1 MKTNFQPVRKSSS
14 MDIMM
19 TPMIDVVFLL
29 LIFFL
34 TTSSFEKLEMLL
46 PSSVTEA
53 PNNAKAGVAAP
64 TEEPV
69 QTEVDEIIVQLTTSA
84 QGNPQIVLNEQ
95 PINGLP
101 ELTQKLAAIRKIRR
115 DVPVI
120 LEPSDDIATL
130 HVIETYDTIRQ
141 IGFSSVFLATH

>member
-53 PNNAKAGVAAP
+53 SDTTQAGAAAP
-64 TEEPV
+64 TAEPI
-69 QTEVDEIIVQLTTSA
+69 QTEVDEIIVQLNTGP
-84 QGNPQIVLNEQ
+84 QGEPQIALNDQ
-95 PINGLP
+95 PLNGLT
-101 ELTQKLAAIRKIRR
+101 ELTQKLAAIRKVRR

-120 LEPSDDIATL
+120 LEPTDDIATL
-130 HVIETYDTIRQ
+130 HVIETYDAIRQ

>member
-1 MKTNFQPVRKSSS
+1 MKTNFQPIRKSSS

-34 TTSSFEKLEMLL
+34 TTSSFEKIEMLL

-53 PNNAKAGVAAP
+53 SDATTAGTAEAT
-64 TEEPV
+64 TEPS
-69 QTEVDEIIVQLTTSA
+69 QTEVDEVIVQLKTGP
-84 QGNPQIVLNEQ
+84 QGEPQITLNEQ
-95 PINGLP
+95 PLSGLP
-101 ELTQKLAAIRKIRR
+101 ELTQKLAAIRKVRR

-120 LEPSDDIATL
+120 LEPTDNIATL

>member
-34 TTSSFEKLEMLL
+34 TTSSFEKIEMLL

-53 PNNAKAGVAAP
+53 SDTAKAGSAAP
-64 TEEPV
+64 TAEPL
-69 QTEVDEIIVQLTTSA
+69 QTEVDEIVVLLNTGP
-84 QGNPQIVLNEQ
+84 QGEPQIVLNDQ
-95 PINGLP
+95 PLNSLP
-101 ELTQKLAAIRKIRR
+101 ELIQRLSAIRKVRR

-120 LEPSDDIATL
+120 LEPSDEIATL
-130 HVIETYDTIRQ
+130 HVIEAYDAIRQ
-141 IGFSSVFLATH
+141 IGFSSVFLATR